1 MRRQHKPDWYR
12 LDNAAKIFPPTVHG
26 ADTAVFRLTC
36 ELTQTVE
43 PAVLQAALDRTV
55 EQYPNLRTVLRRG
68 VFWYYLEQTERHA
81 RVVPEHAPPCSPLYE
96 DSRSSLFE
104 VSYWKNK
111 INFDVFHVVADGAGA
126 IEMLQTLVTEYVS
139 LAHDL
144 DLCQPPRAAMDE
156 RMEDGFQKYYKSD
169 GRSSKRER
177 KPRAYR
183 LPHRGGDLKVYEGV
197 CDVKQVLDA
206 AHRHNTTLTVYLA
219 AVMFQAIHG
228 GMYVRDRKKPVVLT
242 VPVDLRSYFPSH
254 TARNFFSIIRASYAF
269 NERSGEFSDILEQT
283 AVAFKRELTA
293 ENLAA
298 RLNTLAA
305 LEHNFLLRPIPL
317 FIKYPVLLLSGLI
330 SDVGETAALS
340 NIGKF
345 QLPDAVVPYV
355 KAFGVFVGT
364 DALQLCTCTYNGELH
379 LGFTTTMRDPSV
391 IRRVFARLTQDGV
404 SLEVRSNTMYGEG
417 S

>member
-1 MRRQHKPDWYR
+1 M
-12 LDNAAKIFPPTVHG
+12 
-26 ADTAVFRLTC
+26 
-36 ELTQTVE
+36 
-43 PAVLQAALDRTV
+43 
-55 EQYPNLRTVLRRG
+55 
-68 VFWYYLEQTERHA
+68 FWYYLEQTERRA

-177 KPRAYR
+177 RPRAYR

-206 AHRHNTTLTVYLA
+206 AHRYNTTLTVYLA

-283 AVAFKRELTA
+283 AAAFKRELTA

-345 QLPDAVVPYV
+345 QLPDAVAPYV

-364 DALQLCTCTYNGELH
+364 DALQLCTCSYNGQLH
-379 LGFTTTMRDPSV
+379 LSFTTTMRDPSV